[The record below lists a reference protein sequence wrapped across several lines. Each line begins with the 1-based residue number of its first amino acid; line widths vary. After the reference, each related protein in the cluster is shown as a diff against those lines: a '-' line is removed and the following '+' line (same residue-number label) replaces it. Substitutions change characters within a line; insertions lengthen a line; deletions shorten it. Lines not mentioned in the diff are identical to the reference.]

1 MLLTMQNMSKK
12 SINDELT
19 RTKTVELTSTKWDA
33 EIKAKN
39 FKIQQLQAT
48 QRSHLH
54 IIGALSKSVAFY
66 QSSAHSLTHFCQDL
80 SNNLRASNTLMKNQ
94 SAKYSSLQKEH
105 IAYRNKVEQEIHDV
119 QILLDEVQTQEN
131 KIFRSCDSSAS
142 YTAANE
148 AICKT
153 ENTTTDDESFLNRI
167 YSSDEESLKV
177 RYCKA
182 FLLNTKI
189 SQLMTFLLALHAQQ
203 STALQAE

>member
-19 RTKTVELTSTKWDA
+19 RTKTVKLTSTKWDA

-54 IIGALSKSVAFY
+54 IIGALSNSVAFY

-80 SNNLRASNTLMKNQ
+80 SKNLRASNILMKNQ

-105 IAYRNKVEQEIHDV
+105 IAYRNKVEQDV
-119 QILLDEVQTQEN
+119 YDLQTLLDEVQIQEN
-131 KIFRSCDSSAS
+131 ETFSSCDSSTS
-142 YTAANE
+142 YIVGNKAVCE
-148 AICKT
+148 T
-153 ENTTTDDESFLNRI
+153 ENTIIDDESRTNRI
-167 YSSDEESLKV
+167 YSNDEENLKV
-177 RYCKA
+177 R
-182 FLLNTKI
+182 
-189 SQLMTFLLALHAQQ
+189 
-203 STALQAE
+203 